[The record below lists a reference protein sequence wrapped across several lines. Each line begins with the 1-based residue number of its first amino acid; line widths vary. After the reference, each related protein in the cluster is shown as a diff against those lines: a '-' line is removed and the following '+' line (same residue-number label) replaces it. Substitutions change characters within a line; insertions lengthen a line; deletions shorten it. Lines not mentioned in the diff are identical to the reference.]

1 VVGLPVVVGLEE
13 VPSVFGVVAAPS
25 DLFDLSDLSAL
36 SDLSDAD
43 DAPAGVEDFSA
54 SMAFLRDS
62 EG

>member
-1 VVGLPVVVGLEE
+1 VEVLEDA
-13 VPSVFGVVAAPS
+13 PSVFGGVAAPS
-25 DLFDLSDLSAL
+25 GLFDL

-43 DAPAGVEDFSA
+43 DEPAGVEDFSA